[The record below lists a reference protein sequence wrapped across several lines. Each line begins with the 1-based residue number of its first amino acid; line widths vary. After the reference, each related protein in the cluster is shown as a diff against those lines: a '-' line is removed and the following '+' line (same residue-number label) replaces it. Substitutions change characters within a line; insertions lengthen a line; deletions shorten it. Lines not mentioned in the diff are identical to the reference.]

1 MGTNHFQESLPGA
14 YQVTGS
20 LRYFTRF
27 GVFAMKCKVIYPAVV
42 IIGMARL
49 FLDRLTYLE

>member
-1 MGTNHFQESLPGA
+1 LPGA
-14 YQVTGS
+14 FQVTGS
-20 LRYFTRF
+20 LRYLTRF
-27 GVFAMKCKVIYPAVV
+27 GVLAMKCKVIYPAVV